1 MNWKNT
7 GMDRD
12 QNISE
17 NKIFQTVLIN
27 NHKRLFTYSFL
38 IESLAGLATLVILLT
53 GHGSKTLTLSRF
65 IFTAFGTLSILG
77 ISMALTYRYKNRFFS
92 TYMALAGVTL
102 SLFFFQCFMTSGEL
116 FAINYIVL
124 VLSVFYFNRRV
135 ALSAFAMVVCS
146 QITVLLIRPDLVP
159 AVNPSSALGI
169 RFLTYLWVGLAASA
183 GSEATRNILKLAI
196 NQAENAEAGLK
207 KITTMA
213 QTIETTVK
221 QLNAQV
227 SKQREIA
234 SEINEEAQNQAASL
248 EQISSSL
255 EELSGNSEN
264 ITRISENLSS
274 EKQKSSNSVSSLISV
289 YAGLE
294 KKSMEMSTSTEEIAG
309 LSYSSGTE
317 MQQTAEHFSQL
328 DRTAREMA
336 DFIQVIDDIA
346 DRVNLLS
353 LNASIEAAR
362 AGEHGR
368 GFAVVAEEI
377 SRLADATQ
385 ANAGEIDK
393 LIEKNNAFL
402 MKSQSQIER
411 TSSYMGRMEQAVL
424 HVRTR
429 IEEVNTIIRTIG
441 DAIKT
446 LGGVNENMNLMI
458 QTVNTSVN
466 EQRIATEESSKTVY
480 HISSTAQKL
489 AEISN
494 IIAEMTNTVDNLGHD
509 LSDMAY
515 RMTS

>member
-38 IESLAGLATLVILLT
+38 IEALAALATLAILLS
-53 GHGSKTLTLSRF
+53 GHGSHTLTLSRLILTSLACF
-65 IFTAFGTLSILG
+65 STLG
-77 ISMALTYRYKNRFFS
+77 ICMAVTYRFKTRSFS
-92 TYMALAGVTL
+92 SYIALAGMTT
-102 SLFFFQCFMTSGEL
+102 SLFIFQCFMTSGEL
-116 FAINYIVL
+116 FAVNYIIL
-124 VLSVFYFNRRV
+124 VLSVFYFDRRV
-135 ALSAFAMVVCS
+135 SITAFFMVVCS
-146 QITVLLIRPDLVP
+146 QTAVFLIRPDLVP
-159 AVNPSSALGI
+159 VDNPASALGI
-169 RFLTYLWVGLAASA
+169 RYLNYMWAGIAASA

-196 NQAENAEAGLK
+196 KQTENAETGLS
-207 KITTMA
+207 KIKTMA
-213 QTIETTVK
+213 QTIESTVEH
-221 QLNAQV
+221 LNTQV
-227 SKQREIA
+227 SRQREI
-234 SEINEEAQNQAASL
+234 SIEINEEAQNQAASL

-289 YAGLE
+289 YSGLE

-309 LSYSSGTE
+309 LSHSSGSE

-328 DRTAREMA
+328 DQTAREMA

-402 MKSQSQIER
+402 LKSQSQIER
-411 TSSYMGRMEQAVL
+411 TSSYMRRMEQAVL

-441 DAIKT
+441 DTIKT

-494 IIAEMTNTVDNLGHD
+494 IIADVTNNVDKLGHE
-509 LSDMAY
+509 LSEMAN
-515 RMTS
+515 RITN